1 MDNAITN
8 THDRRLGWPWAPDIT
23 WAVVC
28 LIVGILLILAWATVP
43 A

>member
-1 MDNAITN
+1 MNQTVIN
-8 THDRRLGWPWAPDIT
+8 MEHRRLGWPWAPDVS

-28 LIVGILLILAWATVP
+28 LMLAVLLALAWANVP